1 MNNQI
6 DPELDLEMDERLDE
20 TATLYDLKRWGIIS
34 EIPDWIDGNSALWEL
49 VEYAAPGFPVSA
61 QGYIDRWDARK
72 AIEFD
77 SRCADANAYIRDRM
91 NVRSWGDLLE
101 GCPVDVYKVEI
112 FVVSVIYG
120 HYARDVIAR
129 AKAAGWDGKVSD

>member
-1 MNNQI
+1 MNTTQI
-6 DPELDLEMDERLDE
+6 GIPEDEQLDE
-20 TATLYDLKRWGIIS
+20 TATLWDLERWGVLP
-34 EIPDWIDGNSALWEL
+34 ELPDWIDGNVPLWEL
-49 VEYAAPGFPVSA
+49 VEYAAPGFPASDQA
-61 QGYIDRWDARK
+61 AIDRWDARK

-91 NVRSWGDLLE
+91 NIRSWGDLLE

-112 FVVSVIYG
+112 FVVAKVYG